1 MVRVK
6 KNKYIKL
13 YGSLLL
19 YSFLLNRYINYAC
32 KDNYIDITKE
42 FENERLK
49 TKDDLSL
56 IEIEEMYYKYFNSYK
71 VKYNHNVGLASNSDV
86 KKLKNIADSKTS
98 CDYVFTGTSDDML
111 DLIKNNTNSYIEEK
125 SLDKFNCINPLD
137 YDENLLLD
145 YNSAFKILRHDLE
158 LEINKILNDKFCNSN
173 MEDLCKMKDLVL

>member
-1 MVRVK
+1 MK

-32 KDNYIDITKE
+32 KDNYIDITNITKE

-71 VKYNHNVGLASNSDV
+71 VKYNHN
-86 KKLKNIADSKTS
+86 
-98 CDYVFTGTSDDML
+98 
-111 DLIKNNTNSYIEEK
+111 NNK
-125 SLDKFNCINPLD
+125 
-137 YDENLLLD
+137 
-145 YNSAFKILRHDLE
+145 
-158 LEINKILNDKFCNSN
+158 
-173 MEDLCKMKDLVL
+173 